1 MTIEWV
7 VGSVVHVPSV
17 FPNES
22 VTVLVPLGPDASVQI
37 HSLLPSPVIASV
49 NDLSKPLKWSVAN
62 LCEEELLLK
71 DVIAFG
77 VGVADFRCHFQ
88 AVETQFSLR
97 SGALLIGDFVVAV
110 PLDRL
115 APDLSVIVHFL
126 DEIDFSLYLVGHFE
140 NLLEVLWF
148 HNINLIKVL
157 VRTVDID
164 FVLADVL
171 RIGAA
176 VLDLDIGPQVFDGLI
191 SLHLLVLVP
200 VGPVI
205 LRVAEVP
212 FAVGE
217 HLAVAPELRDHEEP
231 LEVNVGGVIGA

>member
-22 VTVLVPLGPDASVQI
+22 VTVVMPLGPDASVQI

-49 NDLSKPLKWSVAN
+49 NDLSKPFWSVAN

-77 VGVADFRCHFQ
+77 VGVGDVRYHFQ
-88 AVETQFSLR
+88 AVETQLSLR
-97 SGALLIGDFVVAV
+97 SGALLIGDSVVAV
-110 PLDRL
+110 PVDSL

-126 DEIDFSLYLVGHFE
+126 DEIDFSLHLVGQFE
-140 NLLEVLWF
+140 NLLEVLWVQ
-148 HNINLIKVL
+148 NVNLIKVL

-191 SLHLLVLVP
+191 SLHLLVSVP